1 MDSRKITVK
10 RAAALLGKHEL
21 FVRECIKDG
30 SLPIGTAMQNPG
42 SGRWNFLISPTALA
56 EYIGCSVAELYEDE
70 DGSNRSAEVLRCAQ
84 DDKVF
89 VAGGG
94 LQEISKEQAERVW
107 RAFLRALSEE
117 GLKIV

>member
-1 MDSRKITVK
+1 MKARKITVK
-10 RAAALLGKHEL
+10 QAAELLGKHEL

-56 EYIGCSVAELYEDE
+56 DYIGCSVAELYRDRDE
-70 DGSNRSAEVLRCAQ
+70 GCPSSVTCGDSFSPEGRSLT
-84 DDKVF
+84 
-89 VAGGG
+89 GG
-94 LQEISKEQAERVW
+94 EISMEQAERVW

>member
-1 MDSRKITVK
+1 MKARKITVK
-10 RAAALLGKHEL
+10 QAAELLGKHEL

-56 EYIGCSVAELYEDE
+56 DYIGCSVAELYGEGEREGDCPSSVVAKATPPSPRGGE
-70 DGSNRSAEVLRCAQ
+70 GIAEETIDRL
-84 DDKVF
+84 
-89 VAGGG
+89 
-94 LQEISKEQAERVW
+94 W

>member
-1 MDSRKITVK
+1 MDTRKITVK

-56 EYIGCSVAELYEDE
+56 EYIGCSVAELYEDGE
-70 DGSNRSAEVLRCAQ
+70 CGGETALRAYTSSTASGPPSPQGEGIAE
-84 DDKVF
+84 
-89 VAGGG
+89 
-94 LQEISKEQAERVW
+94 EQLERLW

>member
-56 EYIGCSVAELYEDE
+56 EYIGCSVAELYEDGE
-70 DGSNRSAEVLRCAQ
+70 CGGGCPSSV
-84 DDKVF
+84 
-89 VAGGG
+89 VAGATPPSPRGG
-94 LQEISKEQAERVW
+94 EGIAEEQLERLW

-117 GLKIV
+117 GMKIV

>member
-1 MDSRKITVK
+1 MDDRKITVK

-56 EYIGCSVAELYEDE
+56 EYIGCSVAELYG
-70 DGSNRSAEVLRCAQ
+70 DGER
-84 DDKVF
+84 
-89 VAGGG
+89 GGG
-94 LQEISKEQAERVW
+94 STSSTASGPPSPRGEGYKELSREQAERVW

>member
-56 EYIGCSVAELYEDE
+56 EYIGCSVAELYGDSECGGDF
-70 DGSNRSAEVLRCAQ
+70 DAGDCH
-84 DDKVF
+84 
-89 VAGGG
+89 VAGAPRNDNVFSAS
-94 LQEISKEQAERVW
+94 LSREQAERVW

-117 GLKIV
+117 GMKIV

>member
-56 EYIGCSVAELYEDE
+56 EYIGCSVAELYEE
-70 DGSNRSAEVLRCAQ
+70 GEVCPSS
-84 DDKVF
+84 V
-89 VAGGG
+89 VAGATPPSPRGG
-94 LQEISKEQAERVW
+94 EGIAEEQLERLW

>member
-1 MDSRKITVK
+1 MKGRKITVK
-10 RAAALLGKHEL
+10 QAAELLGKHEL

-56 EYIGCSVAELYEDE
+56 DYIGCSVAELYGEGGEDY
-70 DGSNRSAEVLRCAQ
+70 DAGDCH
-84 DDKVF
+84 
-89 VAGGG
+89 VAGAPRNDNVFSAG
-94 LQEISKEQAERVW
+94 LSKEQAERVW